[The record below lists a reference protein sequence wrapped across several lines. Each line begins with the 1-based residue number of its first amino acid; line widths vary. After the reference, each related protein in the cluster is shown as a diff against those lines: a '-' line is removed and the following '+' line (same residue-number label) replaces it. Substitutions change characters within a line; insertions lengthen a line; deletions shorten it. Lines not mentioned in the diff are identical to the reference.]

1 MALLP
6 RVVGLR
12 SQELE
17 HLFPGDPA
25 ASLRARQLAAWVY
38 RRNATTFE
46 QMSDLPAT
54 DRERLSATRSVLG
67 LTVLAEQ
74 RSSDGVVKLLLDGGD
89 RQGFEA
95 VLLPFEKRVSCCLSS
110 QVGCAMG
117 CKFCATGL
125 SGFDRNLTTGEIVA
139 QYLLLQTRS
148 ERRISHVVFMGMGE
162 PLHNYDAVLGA
173 IRLLHEEVGVSLRHI
188 TVSTVGIVPGIERLG
203 DEGLPIHLAVSLH
216 SPFDSIRGELIPA
229 NKRWDVAEVVEAA
242 KGYFRKTRRKV
253 TFEYLLI
260 EEVTDG
266 VEQAAEL
273 ARLIRGLPCIVNL
286 IPFNPVPNEH
296 GFRSPARSRV
306 RAFRQAL
313 EARGTRVTQRV
324 ERGQAI
330 AAACGQLKGMHA
342 GRFGK
347 GRQPFAPV
355 GSS

>member
-1 MALLP
+1 MAPLP
-6 RVVGLR
+6 PVVGLR
-12 SQELE
+12 SKDLE
-17 HLFPGDPA
+17 ELFPGDPA
-25 ASLRARQLAAWVY
+25 APMRARQVAAWVY
-38 RRNATTFE
+38 RRRATTFE
-46 QMSDLPAT
+46 GMSDLPAA
-54 DRERLSATRSVLG
+54 DRERLGATRSVLG
-67 LTVLAEQ
+67 LTVLAGQ
-74 RSSDGVVKLLLDGGD
+74 RADDGVVKLLLDGGD
-89 RQGFEA
+89 GQGFEA

-139 QYLLLQTRS
+139 QYLLLQSRS

-173 IRLLHEEVGVSLRHI
+173 IWLLHEEVGVSLRHI

-203 DEGLPIHLAVSLH
+203 DEGLPLHLAVSLH
-216 SPFDSIRGELIPA
+216 SPLDSVRSELIPA
-229 NKRWDVAEVVEAA
+229 NKRWDVSEVVEAA

-260 EEVTDG
+260 DGVTDS
-266 VEQAAEL
+266 VQQAEEL

-296 GFRSPARSRV
+296 GFRMPARSRI

-313 EARGTRVTQRV
+313 EARGARVTQRV
-324 ERGQAI
+324 ERGKTI

-347 GRQPFAPV
+347 GRQPFAQV
-355 GSS
+355 GP

>member
-1 MALLP
+1 MAPLP
-6 RVVGLR
+6 PLVGLY
-12 SQELE
+12 SKELE
-17 HLFPGDPA
+17 ELFPGDPA
-25 ASLRARQLAAWVY
+25 APMRARQVAAWVY
-38 RRNATTFE
+38 RRRATTFE
-46 QMSDLPAT
+46 EMSDLPTA
-54 DRERLSATRSVLG
+54 DRQRLSATRSVLG

-74 RSSDGVVKLLLDGGD
+74 RADDGVVKLLLDGGD
-89 RQGFEA
+89 GQGFEA
-95 VLLPFEKRVSCCLSS
+95 VLLPFERRVSCCLSS

-139 QYLLLQTRS
+139 QYLLLQSRF

-188 TVSTVGIVPGIERLG
+188 TLSTVGIVPGIERLG
-203 DEGLPIHLAVSLH
+203 DEGLPLHLAVSLH
-216 SPFDSIRGELIPA
+216 SPLDSVRSELIPA
-229 NKRWDVAEVVEAA
+229 NKRWDVSEVVEAA
-242 KGYFRKTRRKV
+242 KGYFHKTRRKV

-260 EEVTDG
+260 DGVTDS
-266 VEQAAEL
+266 VQQAEEL

-296 GFRSPARSRV
+296 GFRTPARSRI
-306 RAFRQAL
+306 RAFRQTL
-313 EARGTRVTQRV
+313 EARGARVTQRV
-324 ERGQAI
+324 ERGQSI

-347 GRQPFAPV
+347 GRQPFAQV
-355 GSS
+355 GP